1 MKAVKTRRAVEA
13 RKESNVRDTFST
25 YHPIITFSYFCGVIL
40 FSMILLHPVF
50 LCVSFVAALGYA
62 LFLNGWRSLRFTFLY
77 LIPMMVVA
85 AAINPLFNHRG
96 VTILGYFFDNPIT
109 QESIYYGIAVGVMF
123 GAVIL
128 WFSCFNIVMTADKI
142 MYIFGR
148 LLPSISLV
156 FSMVLRFVPKSK
168 ARLTEVIRSQS
179 CAGRDVRS
187 GPWGERARNGIRILS
202 IMTSWILES
211 SIDTADSMK
220 ARGYGLP
227 GRTSYSIYRFDAR
240 DKAGL
245 LVLVLIFLSLGAG
258 IATGSV
264 AVNYFPSFLISV
276 DPRFGSLL
284 YGLYLIFCFA
294 PLALNVW
301 EAAKWRRL
309 RSRI

>member
-1 MKAVKTRRAVEA
+1 MEVKRRRAVKVK
-13 RKESNVRDTFST
+13 KESNVRDTFST

-40 FSMILLHPVF
+40 FSMVLLHPVF
-50 LCVSFVAALGYA
+50 LFVSFVAALGYA

-96 VTILGYFFDNPIT
+96 VTILGYFLDNPIT
-109 QESIYYGIAVGVMF
+109 LESIYFGIAVGVMF

-128 WFSCFNIVMTADKI
+128 WFSCFNIIMTADKI

-168 ARLTEVIRSQS
+168 ARLTEVIQSQS

-211 SIDTADSMK
+211 SIDTSDSMK

-227 GRTSYSIYRFDAR
+227 GRTNYSIYRFDAR
-240 DKAGL
+240 DKAAL
-245 LVLVLIFLSLGAG
+245 SILVLVLLILGVG
-258 IATGSV
+258 IATKAI
-264 AVNYFPSFLISV
+264 AVNYFPSFLATI
-276 DPRFGSLL
+276 DARFGPLL
-284 YGLYLIFCFA
+284 YGLYFIFCFA